1 MEINLT
7 FFSITLTTPMMFFVI
22 LPIAV
27 LILFQFFKK
36 SDTDQIKFS
45 GLEYAI
51 DGGLKLAENK
61 RNIRLYLLLTL
72 VLFVGFAWTAP
83 ELRTSRPL
91 WFGPAEELEPV
102 LLVALDVSGSM
113 TEPLGGYVVDG
124 ELNLEGIT
132 RFDASQA
139 EIFKIVAN
147 FTDANLGLIL
157 FSIQPML
164 VRWPTSQT
172 EFDFHDVLDE
182 GLRFTNPGRK
192 RTSQLAQ
199 FAGGTETRAGLAM
212 ARETLVNQNASSRAL
227 ILVGDLIDNIDEV
240 IEGVQKINDDNVFV
254 YVVALDAQPESLV
267 VFTSTFENMSNV
279 YLYTANSITE
289 LSESFSQIES
299 IENERRIQ
307 KGSLNYAQDIRWLIC
322 LIGFVLGIAMIVLFE
337 TRLHKTHR

>member
-7 FFSITLTTPMMFFVI
+7 FFSITLNTPMMFFVI
-22 LPIAV
+22 LPVAV
-27 LILFQFFKK
+27 LILFQFYK
-36 SDTDQIKFS
+36 SSGTDQIKFS

-51 DGGLKLAENK
+51 DGGLNLAENK
-61 RNIRLYLLLTL
+61 RNFRLYWLLTL

-83 ELRTSRPL
+83 ELRTNRPL
-91 WFGPAEELEPV
+91 WFGPADELEPV
-102 LLVALDVSGSM
+102 MLVAMDVSGSM

-132 RFDASQA
+132 RFDASQT
-139 EIFKIVAN
+139 EIFELVAN
-147 FTDANLGLIL
+147 FTNANLGLIL
-157 FSIQPML
+157 FSVQPML

-172 EFDFHDVLDE
+172 EFDFHEVLDE

-199 FAGGTETRAGLAM
+199 FAGGTATRAGLAM
-212 ARETLVNQNASSRAL
+212 ARDTLVNQKASSRAL
-227 ILVGDLIDNIDEV
+227 ILIGDLIDNIDEV
-240 IEGVQKINDDNVFV
+240 IEGVQKINDEDVFV

-279 YLYTANSITE
+279 YLYTANSIAE

-307 KGSLNYAQDIRWLIC
+307 KGSLNYLQDIRWLVC
-322 LIGFVLGIAMIVLFE
+322 LIGFVLGMVMIVLFE
-337 TRLHKTHR
+337 TRFHKTHR

>member
-7 FFSITLTTPMMFFVI
+7 FFSITLNTPMIFFVV
-22 LPIAV
+22 LPVAV
-27 LILFQFFKK
+27 LILFQFYK
-36 SDTDQIKFS
+36 SSGTDQIKFS

-51 DGGLKLAENK
+51 EGGLKLAENK
-61 RNIRLYLLLTL
+61 RNFRLYLLLTL
-72 VLFVGFAWTAP
+72 VLLIGFAWTAP

-91 WFGPAEELEPV
+91 WFGPADELEPV

-124 ELNLEGIT
+124 ELNIEGIT

-139 EIFKIVAN
+139 EIYELVEN
-147 FTDANLGLIL
+147 FSDANHGLIL
-157 FSIQPML
+157 FSVQPML

-172 EFDFHDVLDE
+172 EFDFHEVLDE
-182 GLRFTNPGRK
+182 GLRFTNPGRA

-199 FAGGTETRAGLAM
+199 FAGGTATRAGLAM
-212 ARETLVNQNASSRAL
+212 ARDTLVNQKASSRAL
-227 ILVGDLIDNIDEV
+227 LLIGDLIDNIDEV
-240 IEGVQKINDDNVFV
+240 VEGVQTINDEDVFV

-279 YLYTANSITE
+279 YLYTANSVTE
-289 LSESFSQIES
+289 LNESFSQIES

-307 KGSLNYAQDIRWLIC
+307 KGSLNYVQDIRWLVC
-322 LIGFVLGIAMIVLFE
+322 LMSFFLGIVMIVLFE
-337 TRLHKTHR
+337 TRMHKTHH